1 MTATSGYITC
11 YGNLTMVLYGITYGC
26 GCANG

>member
-11 YGNLTMVLYGITYGC
+11 YGNLTMILYTNVFGC